1 MEAPSVLEFFQLKV
15 LELVN
20 RLESDEGQ
28 TSSEYVAVTAVAV
41 VIALTVIYATLS
53 GALTSS
59 ISTVGSRIVSFVNGE
74 FT

>member
-20 RLESDEGQ
+20 RLESEEGQ

-53 GALTSS
+53 GALTSAV
-59 ISTVGSRIVSFVNGE
+59 STVGSRIVSFVNGK

>member
-1 MEAPSVLEFFQLKV
+1 MFNSLQLKA
-15 LELVN
+15 LELINSVIA
-20 RLESDEGQ
+20 RFQDEEGQ

-53 GALTSS
+53 GALTSAV
-59 ISTVGSRIVSFVNGE
+59 STVGSRIVSFVNGK

>member
-1 MEAPSVLEFFQLKV
+1 MFNSLQLKA
-15 LELVN
+15 LELINSVIA
-20 RLESDEGQ
+20 RFQDEEGQ

-59 ISTVGSRIVSFVNGE
+59 ISTVGSRIVSFVNGA